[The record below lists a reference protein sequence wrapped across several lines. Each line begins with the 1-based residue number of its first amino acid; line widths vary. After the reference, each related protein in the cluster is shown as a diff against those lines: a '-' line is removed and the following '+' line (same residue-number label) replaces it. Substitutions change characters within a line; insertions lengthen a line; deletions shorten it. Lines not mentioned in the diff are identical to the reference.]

1 MDASKSVPIPFL
13 TLKAKTLKFRNS
25 LNALLLYYYN
35 KCTRTRLIFIV
46 SRLSYLASLRIQ
58 PGGGGGVLG
67 LIFARYVPLACQGPY
82 PIIVYSVGNYRPR
95 LGHFWTNM

>member
-58 PGGGGGVLG
+58 PGGGGGSTRVNFCQVCAAG
-67 LIFARYVPLACQGPY
+67 LSGPLPH
-82 PIIVYSVGNYRPR
+82 YSLFCG
-95 LGHFWTNM
+95 